1 MGDAT
6 IKLRRPSA
14 TDDEL
19 LQIRNGNTYSIEPNN
34 METEK
39 PYYLYVTSETSA
51 RFKITVVQ
59 TNQHVV
65 LADGIP

>member
-19 LQIRNGNTYSIEPNN
+19 LQIRNENTYSIEPNN